1 MKTIIIHLISVL
13 VAISLKAQ
21 NPSYINEKPVTI
33 NGYTL
38 DAMEPH
44 LSTDGNAIFFNS
56 LNDGITTSLHY
67 AGRVND
73 TVFTYI
79 GLVPIVNQTI
89 TPRLDAV
96 ASVDTANN
104 FYWVSTRSWPSI
116 NENLERIRFLT
127 SGYNNRGKV
136 YGDFYINAPGWLIM
150 DAAIN
155 YYGDKLIYCNALF
168 NGCSGGPCK
177 ASMGIAQKIN
187 DSTFNKTPT
196 STTLFASINDTS
208 NYIVYA
214 PFLTKD
220 ELELYYTRL
229 LKGGTQTEVMVA
241 TRSSTTAV
249 FGTPTVLVTAP
260 SVFPEASTL
269 TNDKLKM
276 YYHKYV
282 SGKYELHLRYRVLNT
297 DIYENASEALY
308 TIFPNPTSN
317 NLCITS
323 HTVLNSVT
331 IYNLLGEIVVKLK
344 SNNTKEEIAMRDLP
358 NGIYIIS
365 AHGYYSKVIKE

>member
-1 MKTIIIHLISVL
+1 MS
-13 VAISLKAQ
+13 AFYLKAQ
-21 NPSYINEKPVTI
+21 NPLYNNEKPVTI

-44 LSTDGNAIFFNS
+44 VSTDGNAIFFNS

-73 TVFTYI
+73 TVFNYI
-79 GLVPIVNQTI
+79 GLVPNVNQTI

-136 YGDFYINAPGWLIM
+136 YGDFYINASGWLIM

-168 NGCSGGPCK
+168 NGCAGPPCK
-177 ASMGIAQKIN
+177 ASLGIAQKIN
-187 DSTFNKTPT
+187 DSTFNKMPT
-196 STTLFASINDTS
+196 TSALFASINDTS

-220 ELELYYTRL
+220 ELELHYTRL
-229 LKGGTQTEVMVA
+229 LKGASQTEVMVA
-241 TRSSTTAV
+241 TRSSTSNV
-249 FGTPTVLVTAP
+249 FGLPTVLVTAP

-269 TNDKLKM
+269 TNDKSKM
-276 YYHKYV
+276 YYHQYV
-282 SGKYELHLRYRVLNT
+282 GGKYRLYLRYRVLST
-297 DIYENASEALY
+297 DIHENTSKSLY
-308 TIFPNPTSN
+308 TIFPNPTSH
-317 NLCITS
+317 NLYITS

-331 IYNLLGEIVVKLK
+331 IYNVMGEIVMKLK
-344 SNNTKEEIAMRDLP
+344 SNNTREEIEMRDLP
-358 NGIYIIS
+358 NGIYIIQ
-365 AHGYYSKVIKE
+365 AQGCYSKIIKE